1 MLNLPPWQR
10 SLTPAFG
17 VPAPGQ
23 YRAQPEDFIV
33 DEQLDFTPEA
43 HGEHLWLRLEKR
55 NQTTLDMV
63 KQLSRLCGVTPRD
76 IGYSGM
82 KDRVA
87 VARQWLS
94 VHLPG
99 RDAPADL
106 SASLAAL
113 GVTVLEQARHPR
125 KLKRG
130 VHRTN
135 HFTLRL
141 SGEAVQS
148 ADFLPRW
155 ETLCAQGVP
164 NYFGHQRFGTGARNL
179 QRAAAVLAK
188 GWRKRDDRQGMMLST
203 ARSFLFNELLSAR
216 LQDGNWCQPI
226 AGDAL
231 MLDGTQSV
239 FGIEAVEES
248 LVERAAALDVH
259 PTGVLWGVGR
269 SAEGDAGAYEAQLA
283 AQHPALCEGLE
294 KSGVKRGQRALRA
307 RLIAPQITFEAD
319 AVLLSFALPRGSF
332 ATAVIGELIHHPDT
346 A

>member
-1 MLNLPPWQR
+1 MSKLPQWSR
-10 SLTPAFG
+10 SLDAVFG
-17 VPAPGQ
+17 PPKPGQ
-23 YRAQPEDFIV
+23 YRAKPEDFLV

-63 KQLSRLCGVTPRD
+63 KSISRICGVTPRD

-82 KDRVA
+82 KDRIA
-87 VARQWLS
+87 VTRQWLS

-99 RDAPADL
+99 REAPEGLEALL
-106 SASLAAL
+106 SAI
-113 GVTVLEQARHPR
+113 GIKVLEKARHPR

-135 HFTLRL
+135 AFTLRL
-141 SGEAVQS
+141 TGEAVQ
-148 ADFLPRW
+148 ADDFERRFLA
-155 ETLCAQGVP
+155 LCEQGVP
-164 NYFGHQRFGTGARNL
+164 NYFGPQRFGPEGRNL
-179 QRAAAVLAK
+179 QRAEALLAR

-216 LQDGNWCQPI
+216 LADGTWNQPI
-226 AGDAL
+226 AGDTL

-239 FGIEAVEES
+239 FGIDTVDEGLAA
-248 LVERAAALDVH
+248 RAAELDVH
-259 PTGVLWGVGR
+259 PTGVLWGVGDG
-269 SAEGDAGAYEAQLA
+269 AQGEAGAYETQLA
-283 AQHPALCEGLE
+283 RQHPALCEGLE
-294 KSGVKRGQRALRA
+294 KSAVKRARRALRM
-307 RLIAPQITFEAD
+307 RLTMPQFTWETD

-332 ATAVIGELIHHPDT
+332 ATAVIGELIDHPDM

>member
-1 MLNLPPWQR
+1 MLNLPEWQR
-10 SLTPAFG
+10 SLTPTFG

-23 YRAQPEDFIV
+23 YRAQAEDFIV
-33 DEQLDFTPEA
+33 DEQLDFTPEN

-55 NQTTLDMV
+55 NQTTLDVV

-87 VARQWLS
+87 VTRQWLS

-99 RDAPADL
+99 REAPVDL

-113 GVTVLEQARHPR
+113 GVTVIEQVRHPR

-148 ADFLPRW
+148 SDFVPRW
-155 ETLCAQGVP
+155 EMLCAQGVP
-164 NYFGHQRFGTGARNL
+164 NYFGHQRFGAGARNL

-216 LQDGNWCQPI
+216 LKEGNWCQPI
-226 AGDAL
+226 AGDTL

-239 FGIEAVEES
+239 FGIDAVETD
-248 LVERAAALDVH
+248 LIKRAAMLDVH
-259 PTGVLWGVGR
+259 PTGVLWGVGS
-269 SAEGDAGAYEAQLA
+269 SANGEAGSYESRLA
-283 AQHPALCEGLE
+283 AQHPELCAGLE
-294 KSGVKRGQRALRA
+294 RSGVKRGQRALRA
-307 RLIAPQITFEAD
+307 KLIAPQATVEQD

>member
-1 MLNLPPWQR
+1 MLNLPPWHR

-148 ADFLPRW
+148 AGFLPRLGN
-155 ETLCAQGVP
+155 TLRSGRAQLFRPSALWHRGAQLTACRRRAGERLAQARRPAGHDALHCAQLSV
-164 NYFGHQRFGTGARNL
+164 
-179 QRAAAVLAK
+179 QRAA
-188 GWRKRDDRQGMMLST
+188 
-203 ARSFLFNELLSAR
+203 
-216 LQDGNWCQPI
+216 
-226 AGDAL
+226 
-231 MLDGTQSV
+231 
-239 FGIEAVEES
+239 
-248 LVERAAALDVH
+248 
-259 PTGVLWGVGR
+259 
-269 SAEGDAGAYEAQLA
+269 
-283 AQHPALCEGLE
+283 
-294 KSGVKRGQRALRA
+294 
-307 RLIAPQITFEAD
+307 
-319 AVLLSFALPRGSF
+319 
-332 ATAVIGELIHHPDT
+332 
-346 A
+346 

>member
-1 MLNLPPWQR
+1 MLNLPAWQR
-10 SLTPAFG
+10 SLTPTFG
-17 VPAPGQ
+17 VPEPGQ

-55 NQTTLDMV
+55 NQTTLDV
-63 KQLSRLCGVTPRD
+63 VRQLSRLCGVTPRD

-87 VARQWLS
+87 VTRQWLS

-99 RDAPADL
+99 RDAPTDL

-113 GVTVLEQARHPR
+113 GVNVLDQARHPR

-141 SGEAVQS
+141 SGDAVQS
-148 ADFLPRW
+148 SDFMPRW
-155 ETLCAQGVP
+155 EALCAQGVP
-164 NYFGHQRFGTGARNL
+164 NYFGHQRFGAGARNL
-179 QRAAAVLAK
+179 QRAEVVLAK

-216 LQDGNWCQPI
+216 LQDGNWCQPVP
-226 AGDAL
+226 GDTL

-239 FGIEAVEES
+239 FGIASVEES
-248 LVERAAALDVH
+248 MVERAAVLDVH
-259 PTGVLWGVGR
+259 PTGMLWGVGDR
-269 SAEGDAGAYEAQLA
+269 ASGQAGAYEAQLA

-307 RLIAPQITFEAD
+307 RLIEPQATVEKD

>member
-1 MLNLPPWQR
+1 MLNLPPWHR

-141 SGEAVQS
+141 SG
-148 ADFLPRW
+148 
-155 ETLCAQGVP
+155 
-164 NYFGHQRFGTGARNL
+164 
-179 QRAAAVLAK
+179 
-188 GWRKRDDRQGMMLST
+188 
-203 ARSFLFNELLSAR
+203 
-216 LQDGNWCQPI
+216 
-226 AGDAL
+226 
-231 MLDGTQSV
+231 
-239 FGIEAVEES
+239 
-248 LVERAAALDVH
+248 
-259 PTGVLWGVGR
+259 
-269 SAEGDAGAYEAQLA
+269 
-283 AQHPALCEGLE
+283 
-294 KSGVKRGQRALRA
+294 
-307 RLIAPQITFEAD
+307 
-319 AVLLSFALPRGSF
+319 
-332 ATAVIGELIHHPDT
+332 
-346 A
+346 